1 MHTLTFTSNSEPSI
15 ATKDTRELR
24 IIFDRTRGLFKDKM
38 EEHKQSHC
46 SSDDILWMHKFI
58 RHWLYTCMANTRGNF
73 QTFLFIELLQ
83 VKIASESIKVC
94 FLYREKPAPM
104 NARAYEGETSTRDRR
119 NPCTRTWNGRNLLRT
134 TGQVLHMG
142 RTTWLLC
149 DRTWCVVNRLH
160 RCTCSTYITCIYQ
173 APTLGPWQK
182 LTRNW
187 KLCGKK
193 KNFVYLRVAYT
204 PTEGSDLSIKL
215 TTCMGVEFWV
225 IR

>member
-15 ATKDTRELR
+15 ATKDTRELK

-119 NPCTRTWNGRNLLRT
+119 NPCDQNLKREEPA
-134 TGQVLHMG
+134 TGDRPSSAYGQNDLVIMWPNMVRCEPPTPLH
-142 RTTWLLC
+142 
-149 DRTWCVVNRLH
+149 V
-160 RCTCSTYITCIYQ
+160 
-173 APTLGPWQK
+173 
-182 LTRNW
+182 
-187 KLCGKK
+187 
-193 KNFVYLRVAYT
+193 
-204 PTEGSDLSIKL
+204 
-215 TTCMGVEFWV
+215 
-225 IR
+225 